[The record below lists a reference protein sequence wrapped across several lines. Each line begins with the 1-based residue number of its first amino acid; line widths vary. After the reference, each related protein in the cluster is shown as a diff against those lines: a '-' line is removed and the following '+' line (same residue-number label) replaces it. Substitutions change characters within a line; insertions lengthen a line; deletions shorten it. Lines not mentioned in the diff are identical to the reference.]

1 MILVSLVQVLVLV
14 QFLVFNDII
23 EEVVA
28 AGIWKI
34 WAFLP

>member
-1 MILVSLVQVLVLV
+1 MSDLAVLGAGLCLGAVSSVY
-14 QFLVFNDII
+14 DII

-34 WAFLP
+34 